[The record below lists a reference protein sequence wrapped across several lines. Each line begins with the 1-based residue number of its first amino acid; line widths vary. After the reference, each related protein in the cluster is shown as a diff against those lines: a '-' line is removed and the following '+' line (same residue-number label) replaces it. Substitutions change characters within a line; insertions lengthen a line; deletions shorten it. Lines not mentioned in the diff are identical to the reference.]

1 MAFSQSSGRLNAA
14 TSGTGRP
21 GGSGAKTQAGKTAE
35 SREIARVHFKALK
48 GYLMQWLDKGTE
60 HDDISMIMLT
70 NRNTDIKSIR
80 QGETY

>member
-48 GYLMQWLDKGTE
+48 GYLMQWLDKGME
-60 HDDISMIMLT
+60 NGAIAMVMLT
-70 NRNTDIKSIR
+70 NRNTDFKSIR
-80 QGETY
+80 QGETH